1 MSFSVV
7 DWVLVVILILG
18 GFRAGVTGFFHEI
31 SYKLGYLLGF
41 FGALMFSQDLAL
53 YIEKNAGIS
62 LFICL
67 LISYV
72 SIFLLGFILVAI
84 LGDSIQNLFQK
95 MKLGFIDKLLGF
107 VIGVFEALII
117 IVIIYSLLKT
127 QNLVDLSP
135 YFDQS
140 WICTQYLNDFAKF
153 SQETL
158 SGVSGV

>member
-7 DWVLVVILILG
+7 DWVLVVILVLG
-18 GFRAGVTGFFHEI
+18 GFRASVNGFFHEI

-53 YIEKNAGIS
+53 YIEKSAGLS
-62 LFICL
+62 LFVCL

-72 SIFLLGFILVAI
+72 AIFLLGFILVAI

-95 MKLGFIDKLLGF
+95 IKLGFIDKLLGF
-107 VIGVFEALII
+107 VIGVFEALIV
-117 IVIIYSLLKT
+117 IVIVYSLLKS
-127 QNLVDLSP
+127 QKFFDFSP
-135 YFDQS
+135 YFDKS
-140 WICTQYLNDFAKF
+140 WICNKYLNDLAKF

-158 SGVSGV
+158 SGVRGV